1 MKYVIWVLLFT
12 VTLLAKAPIAPAFVM
27 QNSQIAESY
36 NLSQNYP
43 NPFNPSTV
51 INYTIP
57 FESNVNLTVYNA
69 IGEKVKD
76 LFSGT
81 KQPGNYK
88 LNFDGSDLSSGVYYY
103 VLTAQT
109 MYGKQ
114 SFHSV
119 KKMLLLK

>member
-51 INYTIP
+51 ISYTIP
-57 FESNVNLTVYNA
+57 FESNVSLTVYNA

-81 KQPGNYK
+81 KPRGNYTF
-88 LNFDGSDLSSGVYYY
+88 NFDGSDLSSGVYFYA
-103 VLTAQT
+103 LTAQT
-109 MYGKQ
+109 MDGKQ
-114 SFHSV
+114 FFHSV